1 VPISRLCAVSRSIP
15 DLDMT
20 DPVAEAGLLALRER
34 RMRVTKV
41 VSLPANNH
49 LTSMANMQDFTS
61 AKEKVLYR
69 KDENT
74 PAGLYL

>member
-1 VPISRLCAVSRSIP
+1 MLSP
-15 DLDMT
+15 LDT
-20 DPVAEAGLLALRER
+20 TAD
-34 RMRVTKV
+34 
-41 VSLPANNH
+41 
-49 LTSMANMQDFTS
+49 MQDFTS

>member
-1 VPISRLCAVSRSIP
+1 
-15 DLDMT
+15 
-20 DPVAEAGLLALRER
+20 
-34 RMRVTKV
+34 MRVTKV
-41 VSLPANNH
+41 VSPSNPH
-49 LTSMANMQDFTS
+49 LSASMTHAQDFTS

>member
-1 VPISRLCAVSRSIP
+1 
-15 DLDMT
+15 
-20 DPVAEAGLLALRER
+20 
-34 RMRVTKV
+34 MRVTKV
-41 VSLPANNH
+41 VSPSNPH
-49 LTSMANMQDFTS
+49 LSASMTNAQDFTS